1 MITNENYEGY
11 LMRYIDGELNQQEI
25 AEVEAFLG
33 KHPELHLELDAVS
46 DASLRVTAPPVTM
59 PGKER
64 MLHRFPLSAFRFPL
78 RGWSAAAAVAV
89 ALFIIAGAIMRTF
102 STSGTPA
109 SPTVVVSHSDSL
121 KADAVQ
127 SVSDSIPFD
136 SLYINPALKP
146 PVYLAANTTN
156 TGQDTASPIVTN
168 TELPTIP
175 DNTIAQDEQPLLA
188 ENPQPSRNI
197 RIVGGTIIVETDN
210 LVDIEPSPAPSS
222 NPNAIR
228 GYTIENSQLVME
240 DEKGIVGR
248 AVEFLVQRLNRQQIN
263 DTLLAYT
270 D

>member
-33 KHPELHLELDAVS
+33 KHPELQDELDAVS
-46 DASLRVTAPPVTM
+46 DASLRVTTPPVAM

-64 MLHRFPLSAFRFPL
+64 MLHRFPLPAFRFPL
-78 RGWSAAAAVAV
+78 RGWSAAAAV

-102 STSGTPA
+102 STSDTPA
-109 SPTVVVSHSDSL
+109 SPTAVVSHSDSL
-121 KADAVQ
+121 KSDAVL

-136 SLYINPALKP
+136 SIYINPAQKP
-146 PVYLAANTTN
+146 PVYLAANATN
-156 TGQDTASPIVTN
+156 TEQDTTSTIVTD
-168 TELPTIP
+168 TELPTTPNNMISQ
-175 DNTIAQDEQPLLA
+175 DNQPLLA

-228 GYTIENSQLVME
+228 GYTIENSQLAME

-248 AVEFLVQRLNRQQIN
+248 AVEFLVRRLNRQQIN

>member
-25 AEVEAFLG
+25 AEVEAYLG
-33 KHPELHLELDAVS
+33 KHPELQDELDAVS
-46 DASLRVTAPPVTM
+46 DASLRVTAPPVAM

-78 RGWSAAAAVAV
+78 RGWSVAAAVT
-89 ALFIIAGAIMRTF
+89 LFIIAGAIVRSF
-102 STSGTPA
+102 STSSTPA
-109 SPTVVVSHSDSL
+109 SPTAVVSHTDSL
-121 KADAVQ
+121 KTDAVQ

-136 SLYINPALKP
+136 SLYINPAQKP
-146 PVYLAANTTN
+146 PVYLATN
-156 TGQDTASPIVTN
+156 TSNTDQDTVFTISPDTDI
-168 TELPTIP
+168 PTTHI
-175 DNTIAQDEQPLLA
+175 NTILQDDQPLLA
-188 ENPQPSRNI
+188 ESPQPGRNI

-228 GYTIENSQLVME
+228 GYTIENSQLAME

-248 AVEFLVQRLNRQQIN
+248 TVDFLVQRLNRRQID
-263 DTLLAYT
+263 DTLLAYI

>member
-25 AEVEAFLG
+25 AEVEAYLDE
-33 KHPELHLELDAVS
+33 HPELQDELDAVS
-46 DASLRVTAPPVTM
+46 DASLRVTAPSEAM

-78 RGWSAAAAVAV
+78 RGWSVAAAV
-89 ALFIIAGAIMRTF
+89 ALFIIAGAVMRSF

-109 SPTVVVSHSDSL
+109 SPTAAVSHSDSL
-121 KADAVQ
+121 KTDAVH

-175 DNTIAQDEQPLLA
+175 DNTIAQDDQPLLA
-188 ENPQPSRNI
+188 ENPQPIRNI

-228 GYTIENSQLVME
+228 GYTIENSQLAME

-248 AVEFLVQRLNRQQIN
+248 AVEFLVRRLNRQQIN

>member
-25 AEVEAFLG
+25 AEVEAYLG
-33 KHPELHLELDAVS
+33 KHPELQDELDAVS
-46 DASLRVTAPPVTM
+46 DASLRVTAPPVAM

-78 RGWSAAAAVAV
+78 RGWSVAAAVA
-89 ALFIIAGAIMRTF
+89 LLIIAGAIMRTF

-109 SPTVVVSHSDSL
+109 SPTAAVSHSDSL
-121 KADAVQ
+121 KTDAVQ
-127 SVSDSIPFD
+127 SLSDSIPFD
-136 SLYINPALKP
+136 SLYINPAQKP
-146 PVYLAANTTN
+146 PVYLATN
-156 TGQDTASPIVTN
+156 TSNTDQDTIFTIFPDTDI
-168 TELPTIP
+168 PTTHI
-175 DNTIAQDEQPLLA
+175 NTISQDDQPLLA

-228 GYTIENSQLVME
+228 GYTIENSQLAME

-248 AVEFLVQRLNRQQIN
+248 TVDFLVRHLNRRQID

>member
-1 MITNENYEGY
+1 MITNANYEGY

-25 AEVEAFLG
+25 AEVEAYLDE
-33 KHPELHLELDAVS
+33 HPELQDELDAVS
-46 DASLRVTAPPVTM
+46 DASLRVTAPSVAM

-78 RGWSAAAAVAV
+78 RGWSVAAAVA
-89 ALFIIAGAIMRTF
+89 LLIIAGAIMRTF

-109 SPTVVVSHSDSL
+109 SPMAAVSHSDSL
-121 KADAVQ
+121 KTDAVQ

-136 SLYINPALKP
+136 SIYINPAQKP
-146 PVYLAANTTN
+146 PVYLATNASNTDI
-156 TGQDTASPIVTN
+156 DTASSIITD
-168 TELPTIP
+168 TEIPTIP
-175 DNTIAQDEQPLLA
+175 NNMISQDNQPLLA
-188 ENPQPSRNI
+188 EVPQPSRNI

-210 LVDIEPSPAPSS
+210 LVEIEPAPAPSS

-228 GYTIENSQLVME
+228 GYTIENSQLAME

-248 AVEFLVQRLNRQQIN
+248 AVEFLVRRLNRQQIN
-263 DTLLAYT
+263 DTLLVYT

>member
-25 AEVEAFLG
+25 AEVEAYLG
-33 KHPELHLELDAVS
+33 KHPELQDELDAVS

-78 RGWSAAAAVAV
+78 RGWSAAAAVA
-89 ALFIIAGAIMRTF
+89 LFIIAGAIVRSF
-102 STSGTPA
+102 STSSTPA
-109 SPTVVVSHSDSL
+109 NPTAAVSHSDSL
-121 KADAVQ
+121 KTGAAK
-127 SVSDSIPFD
+127 SVSDSISFD
-136 SLYINPALKP
+136 SLYINPAQKP
-146 PVYLAANTTN
+146 PVYLAANASN
-156 TGQDTASPIVTN
+156 TDIDTDSSIVTD

-175 DNTIAQDEQPLLA
+175 NNTIAQDDQPLLA
-188 ENPQPSRNI
+188 EVPQPSRNI

-228 GYTIENSQLVME
+228 GYTIENSQLAME

-248 AVEFLVQRLNRQQIN
+248 AVEFLVRRLNRQQIN

>member
-25 AEVEAFLG
+25 AEVEAYLG

-78 RGWSAAAAVAV
+78 RGWSVAAAVA
-89 ALFIIAGAIMRTF
+89 LLIIAGAVMRSF

-109 SPTVVVSHSDSL
+109 SPTAAVSHSDSL
-121 KADAVQ
+121 KSNAVQ

-136 SLYINPALKP
+136 SIYINPAQKP

-156 TGQDTASPIVTN
+156 TEQDTTSTIVTD

-175 DNTIAQDEQPLLA
+175 DNTISQDDQPLLT

-210 LVDIEPSPAPSS
+210 LVEIEPAPAPSS

-228 GYTIENSQLVME
+228 GYTIENSQLAME

-248 AVEFLVQRLNRQQIN
+248 AVEFLVRRLNRQQIN

>member
-25 AEVEAFLG
+25 AEVEAYLG

-46 DASLRVTAPPVTM
+46 DASLRVTAPPATM

-64 MLHRFPLSAFRFPL
+64 MLHRETATIPIWRRRA
-78 RGWSAAAAVAV
+78 GWSAAAV
-89 ALFIIAGAIMRTF
+89 ALLIIAGAVMRSF
-102 STSGTPA
+102 STSGAPA
-109 SPTVVVSHSDSL
+109 SPTAAVSHSDSL
-121 KADAVQ
+121 KTDAVQ

-136 SLYINPALKP
+136 SLYINPAQKP
-146 PVYLAANTTN
+146 PVYLAANTSSTD
-156 TGQDTASPIVTN
+156 QDTASTIVTD
-168 TELPTIP
+168 TDIPTTHI
-175 DNTIAQDEQPLLA
+175 NTISQDDQPLLA
-188 ENPQPSRNI
+188 ENHQPSRNI

-228 GYTIENSQLVME
+228 GYTIENSQLAME

-248 AVEFLVQRLNRQQIN
+248 TVDFLVRHLNRRQID

>member
-46 DASLRVTAPPVTM
+46 DASLRVTAPPATM

-78 RGWSAAAAVAV
+78 RGWSAAAAVA
-89 ALFIIAGAIMRTF
+89 LFIIAGAIMRTF

-109 SPTVVVSHSDSL
+109 SPTAVVSHSDSL

-127 SVSDSIPFD
+127 SVSDSIPYD
-136 SLYINPALKP
+136 SLYINPAQKP
-146 PVYLAANTTN
+146 PIYLATN
-156 TGQDTASPIVTN
+156 TSNTDQDTVFTISPDTDI
-168 TELPTIP
+168 PTTHI
-175 DNTIAQDEQPLLA
+175 NTISQDNHPLLA
-188 ENPQPSRNI
+188 ENPQPGRNI

-228 GYTIENSQLVME
+228 GYTIENSRLAME
-240 DEKGIVGR
+240 GEKGIVGR
-248 AVEFLVQRLNRQQIN
+248 AVEFLVRRLNRQQIN

>member
-25 AEVEAFLG
+25 AEVEAYLG

-78 RGWSAAAAVAV
+78 RGWSAAAAVA
-89 ALFIIAGAIMRTF
+89 LFIIAGAIMRSF

-109 SPTVVVSHSDSL
+109 SPTAVVSHSDSL
-121 KADAVQ
+121 KLNAVQ

-136 SLYINPALKP
+136 SLYINPAQKP
-146 PVYLAANTTN
+146 PVYLAANTSN
-156 TGQDTASPIVTN
+156 TDIDTASDTVTN

-175 DNTIAQDEQPLLA
+175 NNTISQDSQPLLA
-188 ENPQPSRNI
+188 EVPQPSRNI

-210 LVDIEPSPAPSS
+210 LVEIEPAPAPSS

-228 GYTIENSQLVME
+228 GYTIENSQLAME

-248 AVEFLVQRLNRQQIN
+248 AVEFFVRRLNRQQIN

>member
-25 AEVEAFLG
+25 AEVEAYLG

-64 MLHRFPLSAFRFPL
+64 MLHRFPLSASRL
-78 RGWSAAAAVAV
+78 ERGGWSAAAAV

-109 SPTVVVSHSDSL
+109 SPTAVVSHSDSL
-121 KADAVQ
+121 KSNAVQ

-136 SLYINPALKP
+136 SIYINPAQKP
-146 PVYLAANTTN
+146 PVYLATN
-156 TGQDTASPIVTN
+156 TSNTEQDTASPIVTN

-175 DNTIAQDEQPLLA
+175 NNTIAQDDQPLLA
-188 ENPQPSRNI
+188 KNPQPSRNI

-228 GYTIENSQLVME
+228 GYTIENSQLAME

-248 AVEFLVQRLNRQQIN
+248 AVEFLVRRLNRQQIN

>member
-1 MITNENYEGY
+1 MITNKNYEGY

-25 AEVEAFLG
+25 AEVEAYLG

-78 RGWSAAAAVAV
+78 RGWSAAAAVA
-89 ALFIIAGAIMRTF
+89 LLIIAGTIMRTF

-109 SPTVVVSHSDSL
+109 SPTAAVSHSDSL
-121 KADAVQ
+121 KTDAVQ

-136 SLYINPALKP
+136 SLYINPAQKP
-146 PVYLAANTTN
+146 PVYFAANISNTIIDTTS
-156 TGQDTASPIVTN
+156 TIITD
-168 TELPTIP
+168 TELPAIP
-175 DNTIAQDEQPLLA
+175 DNTISQDDQPLLA
-188 ENPQPSRNI
+188 ESPQPGRNI

-210 LVDIEPSPAPSS
+210 LVEIEPTPAPSS

-228 GYTIENSQLVME
+228 GYTIENSQLAME

-248 AVEFLVQRLNRQQIN
+248 AVEFLVRRLNRQQIN

>member
-25 AEVEAFLG
+25 AEVEAYLG
-33 KHPELHLELDAVS
+33 KHPELQDELDAVS
-46 DASLRVTAPPVTM
+46 DASLRVTAPPVAM

-64 MLHRFPLSAFRFPL
+64 MLHRETATIPIWR
-78 RGWSAAAAVAV
+78 RQVGWSAAAAV
-89 ALFIIAGAIMRTF
+89 ALFIIAGAIMRSF
-102 STSGTPA
+102 STSGIPA
-109 SPTVVVSHSDSL
+109 SPTAVVSHSGSL
-121 KADAVQ
+121 KTEAVQ

-136 SLYINPALKP
+136 SIYINPAQKP
-146 PVYLAANTTN
+146 PVYLAAITTKTEQN
-156 TGQDTASPIVTN
+156 IASTIVIDT
-168 TELPTIP
+168 EQPTIP
-175 DNTIAQDEQPLLA
+175 DNTISQDDQPLLA

-210 LVDIEPSPAPSS
+210 LVEIEPAPAPSS

-228 GYTIENSQLVME
+228 GYTIENSQLAKE

-248 AVEFLVQRLNRQQIN
+248 TIEFLARRLNRQQIN
-263 DTLLAYT
+263 DTPLAYT

>member
-33 KHPELHLELDAVS
+33 KHPELQDEFDAVS

-64 MLHRFPLSAFRFPL
+64 MLHRFSLSAFRFPL
-78 RGWSAAAAVAV
+78 RGWSAAAAVA
-89 ALFIIAGAIMRTF
+89 LFIIAGAIVRSF
-102 STSGTPA
+102 STSSTPA
-109 SPTVVVSHSDSL
+109 NPTAVVSHSDSL
-121 KADAVQ
+121 KSDAVQ

-136 SLYINPALKP
+136 SIYINPAQNQ
-146 PVYLAANTTN
+146 PVYFAANISNTIIDTTS
-156 TGQDTASPIVTN
+156 TIITD

-175 DNTIAQDEQPLLA
+175 NNMISQDNQPLLA
-188 ENPQPSRNI
+188 EVPQPSRNI

-210 LVDIEPSPAPSS
+210 LVEIEPAPAPSS

-228 GYTIENSQLVME
+228 GYTIENSQLALE

-248 AVEFLVQRLNRQQIN
+248 AVEFLVRRLNRQQIN

>member
-25 AEVEAFLG
+25 AEVEAYLG
-33 KHPELHLELDAVS
+33 KHPELQDELDAVS

-64 MLHRFPLSAFRFPL
+64 MLHRFPLSAFRLPL
-78 RGWSAAAAVAV
+78 RGWSVAAAVA
-89 ALFIIAGAIMRTF
+89 LLIIAGAVMRSF
-102 STSGTPA
+102 STSGAPA
-109 SPTVVVSHSDSL
+109 SPTAVVSHTDSL
-121 KADAVQ
+121 KTDAAQ
-127 SVSDSIPFD
+127 SLSDSIPFD
-136 SLYINPALKP
+136 SLYINPAQKP
-146 PVYLAANTTN
+146 PVYLATN
-156 TGQDTASPIVTN
+156 TSNTDQDTVFTISPDTDISTTSLN
-168 TELPTIP
+168 SISQ
-175 DNTIAQDEQPLLA
+175 DNQPLLA
-188 ENPQPSRNI
+188 ENPQPGRNI
-197 RIVGGTIIVETDN
+197 RIVGGTIIVETDD

-228 GYTIENSQLVME
+228 GYTIENSQLAME

-248 AVEFLVQRLNRQQIN
+248 TVDFLVQRLNRRQID

>member
-25 AEVEAFLG
+25 AEVEAYLG
-33 KHPELHLELDAVS
+33 KHPELQDELDAVS

-78 RGWSAAAAVAV
+78 RGWSVAAAVA
-89 ALFIIAGAIMRTF
+89 LLIIAGAVIHTF

-109 SPTVVVSHSDSL
+109 SPTAAVSHSDSL
-121 KADAVQ
+121 KTNAVQ

-136 SLYINPALKP
+136 SLYINPAQKP
-146 PVYLAANTTN
+146 PVYLAANASNTDIYTTS
-156 TGQDTASPIVTN
+156 AIVTD
-168 TELPTIP
+168 TDIPTTHI
-175 DNTIAQDEQPLLA
+175 NTILQDDQPLLA

-197 RIVGGTIIVETDN
+197 CIVGGTIIVETDN

-228 GYTIENSQLVME
+228 GYTIENSQLAME

-248 AVEFLVQRLNRQQIN
+248 TVDFLVRHLNRRQID

>member
-25 AEVEAFLG
+25 AEVEAYLG

-78 RGWSAAAAVAV
+78 RGWSAAAAVA
-89 ALFIIAGAIMRTF
+89 LFIIAGAIVRSF
-102 STSGTPA
+102 SSSGTPA
-109 SPTVVVSHSDSL
+109 SPTAAVSHSDSL
-121 KADAVQ
+121 KSNAVQ

-136 SLYINPALKP
+136 SIYINPAQKP

-156 TGQDTASPIVTN
+156 TEQDTTSTIVTD

-175 DNTIAQDEQPLLA
+175 DNTISQDDQPLLT

-210 LVDIEPSPAPSS
+210 LVEIEPAPAPSS

-228 GYTIENSQLVME
+228 GYTIENSQLAME

-248 AVEFLVQRLNRQQIN
+248 AVEFLVRRLNRQQIN

>member
-25 AEVEAFLG
+25 AEVEAYLG
-33 KHPELHLELDAVS
+33 KHPELQDELDAVS

-64 MLHRFPLSAFRFPL
+64 MLHRFPL
-78 RGWSAAAAVAV
+78 RGWSVAAAVA
-89 ALFIIAGAIMRTF
+89 LLIIAGAVMRSF
-102 STSGTPA
+102 STSGAPA
-109 SPTVVVSHSDSL
+109 SPTAVVSHTDSL
-121 KADAVQ
+121 KTDAVQ

-136 SLYINPALKP
+136 SLYINPAQKP
-146 PVYLAANTTN
+146 PVYLAANTSN
-156 TGQDTASPIVTN
+156 TDQDSVFTISPN
-168 TELPTIP
+168 TDIPTTHI
-175 DNTIAQDEQPLLA
+175 NTISQDDQPLLA
-188 ENPQPSRNI
+188 ENPQPGRNI

-228 GYTIENSQLVME
+228 GYTIENSQLAME

-248 AVEFLVQRLNRQQIN
+248 TVDFLVRHLNRQQID

>member
-64 MLHRFPLSAFRFPL
+64 MLHRFPL
-78 RGWSAAAAVAV
+78 RGWSAAAAV

-109 SPTVVVSHSDSL
+109 SPTAAVSHSDSL

-136 SLYINPALKP
+136 SLYINPAQKP
-146 PVYLAANTTN
+146 PVYLATNASNTDI
-156 TGQDTASPIVTN
+156 DTASSIVTN

-175 DNTIAQDEQPLLA
+175 NNTIAQDGQPLLA
-188 ENPQPSRNI
+188 ENPQHSRNI

-210 LVDIEPSPAPSS
+210 LVEIEPVPAPSS

-228 GYTIENSQLVME
+228 GYTIENSQLAME
-240 DEKGIVGR
+240 DEKGIVDR
-248 AVEFLVQRLNRQQIN
+248 AVEFLVRRLNRQQIN

>member
-25 AEVEAFLG
+25 AEVEAYLDE
-33 KHPELHLELDAVS
+33 HPELQDELDAVS
-46 DASLRVTAPPVTM
+46 DASLRVTAPSVAM

-64 MLHRFPLSAFRFPL
+64 MLHRETATILIWRRRAS
-78 RGWSAAAAVAV
+78 WSAAAAV

-109 SPTVVVSHSDSL
+109 SPMAAVSHSDSL
-121 KADAVQ
+121 KTDAVQ

-136 SLYINPALKP
+136 SLYINPAQKP
-146 PVYLAANTTN
+146 PVYLATNASNTDI
-156 TGQDTASPIVTN
+156 DTVSSIVTD

-175 DNTIAQDEQPLLA
+175 NNMISQDNQPLLA
-188 ENPQPSRNI
+188 ENPLPSRNI

-210 LVDIEPSPAPSS
+210 LVEIEPTPAPSS

-228 GYTIENSQLVME
+228 GYTIENSQLAME

-248 AVEFLVQRLNRQQIN
+248 AVEFLVRRLNRQQIN

>member
-33 KHPELHLELDAVS
+33 KHPELQDELDAVS
-46 DASLRVTAPPVTM
+46 DASLRVTAPPVAM

-78 RGWSAAAAVAV
+78 RGWSAAAAVA
-89 ALFIIAGAIMRTF
+89 LFIIAGAIMRTF
-102 STSGTPA
+102 STSSTPA
-109 SPTVVVSHSDSL
+109 NPTAAVSHSDSL
-121 KADAVQ
+121 KSDVVQ

-136 SLYINPALKP
+136 SLYINPAQKP
-146 PVYLAANTTN
+146 PVYLATNASNTDI
-156 TGQDTASPIVTN
+156 DTTSTIITD
-168 TELPTIP
+168 TELPTTPNNMISQ
-175 DNTIAQDEQPLLA
+175 DNQPLLA
-188 ENPQPSRNI
+188 EVPQPSRNI

-210 LVDIEPSPAPSS
+210 LVEIEPAPAPSS

-228 GYTIENSQLVME
+228 GYTIENSQLAME

-248 AVEFLVQRLNRQQIN
+248 AVEFLVRRLNRQQIN

>member
-1 MITNENYEGY
+1 MINNENYEGY

-25 AEVEAFLG
+25 AEVEAYLG
-33 KHPELHLELDAVS
+33 KHPELQDELDAVS
-46 DASLRVTAPPVTM
+46 DATLRVTAPPVTM

-64 MLHRFPLSAFRFPL
+64 MLHRFPLSAFRIPL
-78 RGWSAAAAVAV
+78 RGWSVAAAVA
-89 ALFIIAGAIMRTF
+89 LLIIAGAVMRSF
-102 STSGTPA
+102 STSGAPA
-109 SPTVVVSHSDSL
+109 SPTAVVSHTDSL
-121 KADAVQ
+121 KTDAVQ

-136 SLYINPALKP
+136 SLYINPAQNP

-156 TGQDTASPIVTN
+156 TEQDTTSTIVTD

-175 DNTIAQDEQPLLA
+175 NNTISQDDQPLLA

-228 GYTIENSQLVME
+228 GYTIENSQLAME

-248 AVEFLVQRLNRQQIN
+248 AVDFLVRRLNRQQIN

>member
-25 AEVEAFLG
+25 AEVEAYLG

-78 RGWSAAAAVAV
+78 RGWSAAAAVA
-89 ALFIIAGAIMRTF
+89 LFIIAGAIMRSF

-109 SPTVVVSHSDSL
+109 SPTAVVSHSDSL
-121 KADAVQ
+121 KLNAVQ

-136 SLYINPALKP
+136 SLSINPAQKP
-146 PVYLAANTTN
+146 PVYLAANTSN
-156 TGQDTASPIVTN
+156 TDIDTASDTVTN

-175 DNTIAQDEQPLLA
+175 NNTISQDSQPLLA
-188 ENPQPSRNI
+188 EVPQPSRNI

-210 LVDIEPSPAPSS
+210 LVEIEPAPAPSS

-228 GYTIENSQLVME
+228 GYTIENSQLAME

-248 AVEFLVQRLNRQQIN
+248 AVEFFVRRLNRQQIN